1 MVACVDPVF
10 SSGVWGVMVACVDPV
25 FSSASVVFEVKCEI
39 ILVSVPAEVVD

>member
-10 SSGVWGVMVACVDPV
+10 SSGVMAACVDPV